1 MTGEIDRRAIL
12 LARAVV
18 VLFRD
23 FELVAREAEI
33 TVPQYRFLLFLKRG
47 PKRAGELAVEAA
59 IGKPTAS
66 ALIVEM
72 ERRGLITREADP
84 DDARSVQLRLTQ
96 LGLDRHAAFEA
107 ALARHLQGLL
117 ARGDSDRILEAT
129 TELAYLIDAMRDRAS
144 VEAVGNLI
152 GDEPP

>member
-1 MTGEIDRRAIL
+1 MQGETDRRAIL

-23 FELVAREAEI
+23 FELVAREFDL

-47 PKRAGELAVEAA
+47 PRRAGELALEAA

-84 DDARSVQLRLTQ
+84 ADGRSIQLRLTD
-96 LGLDRHAAFEA
+96 LGLARHAAFEA
-107 ALARHLQGLL
+107 ALA
-117 ARGDSDRILEAT
+117 ARLTDVIGPADIETILEAGVT
-129 TELAYLIDAMRDRAS
+129 LAYRLDARRDQASLESVGDLIA
-144 VEAVGNLI
+144 
-152 GDEPP
+152 

>member
-1 MTGEIDRRAIL
+1 MQGETDRRAIL

-23 FELVAREAEI
+23 FELVAREFDL

-47 PKRAGELAVEAA
+47 PRRAGELALEAA

-84 DDARSVQLRLTQ
+84 ADGRSIQLRLTE
-96 LGLDRHAAFEA
+96 LGLARHAAFEA
-107 ALARHLQGLL
+107 ALAGRLTDLIGP
-117 ARGDSDRILEAT
+117 ADIEAILEAGVT
-129 TELAYLIDAMRDRAS
+129 LAYRLDARRDQAS
-144 VEAVGNLI
+144 LEAVGDLI
-152 GDEPP
+152 A